1 METARSAARS
11 RGAPKPRTRAEVD
24 AFLTEHAPPVVD
36 PFCGG
41 GSIPLEA
48 QRLGLRAHGSDLNP
62 EAGVRFAGGATAEL
76 SA

>member
-1 METARSAARS
+1 MEIAWSVGSAWD
-11 RGAPKPRTRAEVD
+11 APKPRTRVEVD
-24 AFLTEHAPPVVD
+24 AFLAERAPPVVD

-48 QRLGLRAHGSDLNP
+48 QRLGLCAHGSDLNP
-62 EAGVRFAGGATAEL
+62 EARARFAGGAAAEL